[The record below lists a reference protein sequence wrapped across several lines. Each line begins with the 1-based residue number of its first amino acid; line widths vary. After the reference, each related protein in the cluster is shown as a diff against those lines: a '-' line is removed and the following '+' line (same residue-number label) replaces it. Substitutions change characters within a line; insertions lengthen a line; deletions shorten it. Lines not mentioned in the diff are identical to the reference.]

1 MIVLET
7 LAVAFSMYSGI
18 PMPQFEWNQKNMRY
32 AMAAFPLIGLVIG
45 LVEYLALLACE
56 WLGIAGLLRGAILC
70 ILPILITGGIHLDG
84 YSDTEDALASHKSP
98 EEKQQILKDPH
109 VGSFALIRIFIY
121 LLLSFALWATL
132 PAYHALEILFLFC
145 ISRCLSGLSVCSF
158 PLAKSSGLVY
168 TFAEAA
174 DKKRTRSILLL
185 LLLFSIAGELFFGGA
200 EGAGALLAAILVFAC
215 YYRTAKKEFGGL
227 SGDLAGWFL
236 QKCELWMLIGIYLV
250 EILEKKI

>member
-45 LVEYLALLACE
+45 LAEYLALLACE
-56 WLGIAGLLRGAILC
+56 WLGLAGLLRGAILC

-121 LLLSFALWATL
+121 LLLSFALWTTL

-174 DKKRTRSILLL
+174 DKKRTRRILLL
-185 LLLFSIAGELFFGGA
+185 FLLFSIAGELFFGGA
-200 EGAGALLAAILVFAC
+200 EGAAALLAAILVFAC